1 MGGRGWRVNVCE
13 SRCGSSY
20 CAMGPGVQKLDRH
33 ATMLSSLG
41 SARGSATRFRLNCAG
56 VMAGGRGAGSIAE
69 RDGALGWDQR
79 DAG

>member
-13 SRCGSSY
+13 SRRGSY

-41 SARGSATRFRLNCAG
+41 SARRSATRFRLNCAD
-56 VMAGGRGAGSIAE
+56 VMVGDAE
-69 RDGALGWDQR
+69 LVQ
-79 DAG
+79 